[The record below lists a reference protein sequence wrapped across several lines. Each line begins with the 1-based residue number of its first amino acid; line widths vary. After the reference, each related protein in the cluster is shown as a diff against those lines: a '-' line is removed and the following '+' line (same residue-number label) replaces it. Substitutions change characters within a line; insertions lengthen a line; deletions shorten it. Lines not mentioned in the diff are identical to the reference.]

1 MQESKELQIER
12 QRPQQTIKTCSQCVL
27 MFFDQDL
34 VRSREIKNLVFKRID
49 IVGHNLMAEKAF
61 Q

>member
-12 QRPQQTIKTCSQCVL
+12 QRPQQTIKTCSQNVL

-34 VRSREIKNLVFKRID
+34 LQSREI
-49 IVGHNLMAEKAF
+49 
-61 Q
+61 